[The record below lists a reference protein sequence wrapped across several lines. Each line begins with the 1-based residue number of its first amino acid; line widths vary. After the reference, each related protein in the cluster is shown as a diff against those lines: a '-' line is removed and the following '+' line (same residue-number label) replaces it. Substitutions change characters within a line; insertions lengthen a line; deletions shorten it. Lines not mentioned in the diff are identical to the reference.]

1 MHSGENQC
9 NSHAFFKYLISTGYF
24 CVENAQILSVMNHF
38 IKVTLALLCL
48 ISQSSYSQDK
58 EYEVQLTSKDSVISR
73 SWHVGIGYNIIDDSG
88 DVFDELFSVGD
99 QWNALP
105 YPSRINIGRYFKS
118 GLGVEAIGSYNK
130 YKVGKLID
138 GEINQEE
145 MDYYAIDSR
154 LTYDLMRLFGRD
166 SWFDPYVGVG
176 LGYTSASEEPR
187 GTYNAVVGLRTW
199 ITEKIA
205 LDLNSSGKWRMGNV
219 GTNHLQHAASVVY
232 RFGIEKELSNKGE
245 EKLAQIEALLEKRQE
260 KQDSLEAAR
269 RSEEALAQEFA
280 RKKLLAEQQAAQK
293 DKIAAEKA
301 RKKRIIDEINALG
314 HVYFALN
321 SSYLSADSKEVLNG
335 LSDVMN
341 KYPQLELEISSHTDS
356 RGTNHYNSWLSERR
370 VERTLKYLLKLGVS
384 KERLQAQAKGEEEL
398 LNECDDTTYCDEE
411 KHKVNRRSEFV
422 ITKF

>member
-1 MHSGENQC
+1 
-9 NSHAFFKYLISTGYF
+9 
-24 CVENAQILSVMNHF
+24 MNHF

-58 EYEVQLTSKDSVISR
+58 EYEIHLTSKDSVIAR
-73 SWHVGIGYNIIDDSG
+73 SWHIGIGYNIIDDSG
-88 DVFDELFSVGD
+88 DVFDELFSVSD

-154 LTYDLMRLFGRD
+154 ITYDLMKLFGRD
-166 SWFDPYVGVG
+166 SWFDPYIGVG
-176 LGYTSASEEPR
+176 LGYTSAREEPR

-205 LDLNSSGKWRMGNV
+205 LDLNSSGKWRMGNI

-232 RFGIEKELSNKGE
+232 RFGIEKELSQKGE
-245 EKLAQIEALLEKRQE
+245 ERLAQIEALEEARQR
-260 KQDSLEAAR
+260 KQDSLEAIN
-269 RSEEALAQEFA
+269 RSEEALAQELA
-280 RKKLLAEQQAAQK
+280 RKKMLAEQKAIEEAK
-293 DKIAAEKA
+293 LAAENA
-301 RKKRIIDEINALG
+301 RKKRIVNEIKALG

-321 SSYLSADSKEVLNG
+321 SSYLSEDSKEVLKG
-335 LSDVMN
+335 LSNVMK
-341 KYPQLELEISSHTDS
+341 KYPQLKLEISSHTDS
-356 RGTNHYNSWLSERR
+356 RGTNEYNNWLSERR
-370 VERTLKYLLKLGVS
+370 VERTLKYLLTLGVS

-398 LNECDDTTYCDEE
+398 LNECDDTIYCDEE
-411 KHKVNRRSEFV
+411 KHKVNRRSDFV